1 MRQNIKKKER
11 IEWKPVRST
20 KPRSYCWRKKNQYSI
35 SMKLSVSVVKK
46 NSADLQREHPLK
58 VYYKSFPVYCRWCT
72 IHFKGKHTLLCCNIH
87 LSMKLMALFTHHS
100 PRCIRVWINS
110 ALSSLFC
117 TEEEVRSKFHHQP
130 RYFFSSVDSI
140 NAVCFR
146 IIVFWT
152 YLLVRTVDQ
161 NASGYGMEKDS

>member
-1 MRQNIKKKER
+1 
-11 IEWKPVRST
+11 
-20 KPRSYCWRKKNQYSI
+20 
-35 SMKLSVSVVKK
+35 MKLSVSVVKK

-72 IHFKGKHTLLCCNIH
+72 IHFKGKHTLLCCNTH

-152 YLLVRTVDQ
+152 YLLVRIVDQ
-161 NASGYGMEKDS
+161 NASGYSMEKDS

>member
-1 MRQNIKKKER
+1 MRQNKKKRKNWVETGK
-11 IEWKPVRST
+11 INETPFLLLK
-20 KPRSYCWRKKNQYSI
+20 KKNQYSI

-72 IHFKGKHTLLCCNIH
+72 IHFKGKHTLLCCNIR

-130 RYFFSSVDSI
+130 RYFFPALTVSTLFVSG
-140 NAVCFR
+140 
-146 IIVFWT
+146 
-152 YLLVRTVDQ
+152 LLF
-161 NASGYGMEKDS
+161 SGHICW

>member
-1 MRQNIKKKER
+1 MRQNKKKRKNWVET
-11 IEWKPVRST
+11 VRST

-130 RYFFSSVDSI
+130 RYFFFQRWQYQRCLFQDY
-140 NAVCFR
+140 CFLDIFAGKNCR
-146 IIVFWT
+146 SKCFW
-152 YLLVRTVDQ
+152 V
-161 NASGYGMEKDS
+161 

>member
-1 MRQNIKKKER
+1 
-11 IEWKPVRST
+11 
-20 KPRSYCWRKKNQYSI
+20 
-35 SMKLSVSVVKK
+35 MKLSVSVVKK
-46 NSADLQREHPLK
+46 ISPDLQREHPLK
-58 VYYKSFPVYCRWCT
+58 LYYKSFPVYCRWCT

-130 RYFFSSVDSI
+130 RYIFFSVDSI

-146 IIVFWT
+146 IIVFWS
-152 YLLVRTVDQ
+152 YLLVRIVDQ
-161 NASGYGMEKDS
+161 NASTYSMVVWKRTVNNETIFNFLIFFFLPKY